1 MITIFLSIV
10 NKKKNFLHKRCNME
24 FNDRLKDLR
33 IQKNLTQQELA
44 DLLKITRVTYRN
56 YETGTNEPKFRTLLE
71 LGKIF
76 NVTTDYLLGV
86 TDINE
91 FDRTY
96 EENIQKSFR
105 EIQEATDVYENKLDT
120 ALYRLIN
127 MVEYNSAPKDRIGE
141 AIKNTVEVIRHHN
154 IDIEPFVKNM
164 IEKWSSFE
172 EDQNSLLA
180 LIGNNSETTDKK

>member
-1 MITIFLSIV
+1 
-10 NKKKNFLHKRCNME
+10 ME